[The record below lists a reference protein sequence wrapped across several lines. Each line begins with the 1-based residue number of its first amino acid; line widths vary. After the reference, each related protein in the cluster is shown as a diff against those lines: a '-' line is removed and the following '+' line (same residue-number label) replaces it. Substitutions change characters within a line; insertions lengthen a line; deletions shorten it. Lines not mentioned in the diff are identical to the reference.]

1 MLPGTPP
8 ITFANGGDS
17 STAAYLCR
25 IGINDYG
32 SAPGC
37 ATPWNPG
44 TLPDGTHTV
53 YVWARDAAGNVSA
66 SASRTFTI
74 DTHAPDTTLTSGP
87 SGATPDSAATFAF
100 GGADPAPGTALHY
113 LCKLDGAPEQ
123 SCTSGVSYSS
133 LAAGAHTFS
142 VTAVDAAGNQ
152 DATPATQSW
161 TVVVDRDGDG
171 SFSNVD
177 CNDADPS
184 IHPGAAEVPG
194 NSADENCDGVVAPAP
209 VPVAAA
215 IPAAAAPAPAPA
227 PAAAAAPKIAASV
240 SAAFARAGRAT
251 RVTRLR
257 VTKIPAND
265 AVDVRCKGGGCPFAA
280 KRARAGH
287 GVADVGRLLRKALLR
302 KGAVLEIRVSAP
314 GAITLVVRYTVRPP
328 KAPLRTAA

>member
-1 MLPGTPP
+1 MCRTARWRPG
-8 ITFANGGDS
+8 G
-17 STAAYLCR
+17 
-25 IGINDYG
+25 
-32 SAPGC
+32 
-37 ATPWNPG
+37 
-44 TLPDGTHTV
+44 
-53 YVWARDAAGNVSA
+53 
-66 SASRTFTI
+66 
-74 DTHAPDTTLTSGP
+74 
-87 SGATPDSAATFAF
+87 
-100 GGADPAPGTALHY
+100 
-113 LCKLDGAPEQ
+113 
-123 SCTSGVSYSS
+123 
-133 LAAGAHTFS
+133 HTFS

-161 TVVVDRDGDG
+161 TVVVDRDRDG

-314 GAITLVVRYTVRPP
+314 GAITQVVRYTVRPP